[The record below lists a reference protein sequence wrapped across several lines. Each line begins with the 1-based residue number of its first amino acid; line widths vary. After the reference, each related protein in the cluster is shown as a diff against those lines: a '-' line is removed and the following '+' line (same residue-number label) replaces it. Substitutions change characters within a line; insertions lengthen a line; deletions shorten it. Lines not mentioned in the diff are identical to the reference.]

1 MMRLG
6 IISELGSGENIG
18 YARVS
23 FDEVGIVSGWL
34 ALPSAATRS
43 TKQWTSL
50 EVNTQVACLM
60 DDRCE
65 QGVIVMALWSSV
77 DMPPD
82 WAGAETIGTQ
92 YADGTRIWYDAGAHR
107 LTVDAPDAELTLTCR
122 KLTVTGE
129 VAITGDA
136 SVSGT
141 LDASEVTAG
150 DLLKVSLTG
159 HKHNTLAVGSP
170 TSEPLPIP

>member
-6 IISELGSGENIG
+6 IISELGSGENLG

-43 TKQWTSL
+43 TKQWTPL

-82 WAGAETIGTQ
+82 WVGAETIGT
-92 YADGTRIWYDAGAHR
+92 
-107 LTVDAPDAELTLTCR
+107 
-122 KLTVTGE
+122 
-129 VAITGDA
+129 
-136 SVSGT
+136 
-141 LDASEVTAG
+141 
-150 DLLKVSLTG
+150 
-159 HKHNTLAVGSP
+159 
-170 TSEPLPIP
+170 

>member
-1 MMRLG
+1 MLRLG
-6 IISELGSGENIG
+6 IISELGSGDNRG

-23 FDEVGIVSGWL
+23 FDEVGIVSDWL
-34 ALPSAATRS
+34 ALPSAGTRDV
-43 TKQWTSL
+43 KQWIPVA
-50 EVNTQVACLM
+50 VNTQVACLM
-60 DDRCE
+60 DARCE
-65 QGVIVMALWSSV
+65 QGAIVMALWSSE
-77 DMPPD
+77 DMPPE
-82 WAGAETIGTQ
+82 WAGPDTMGIE
-92 YADGTRIWYDAGAHR
+92 YADGTKVFYDAQAHR
-107 LTVDAPDAELTLTCR
+107 LTVDAPDADITISCR

-141 LDASEVTAG
+141 VDASEVTAG